1 MRTDLADCSLICM
14 AAIHPLIS
22 HSGITEHLPWGP
34 GTLWALQTALLHL
47 SPAQVPLAFGS
58 RKPTKRDF
66 TGPDSS
72 KLIIWREGLGGISSE
87 EPLSC
92 FPRRMAGILCPSEDR
107 PPVGGYRLTLPFL
120 LHLGHME
127 MTNSFQH

>member
-1 MRTDLADCSLICM
+1 MHPVNRNHSPCKATLASNILSIQT
-14 AAIHPLIS
+14 APQRAEVS
-22 HSGITEHLPWGP
+22 SSSV
-34 GTLWALQTALLHL
+34 LQTALLHL

-107 PPVGGYRLTLPFL
+107 PPVGGYHLTLPFL